1 MTEQRQSRLGISS
14 LLVVV
19 STVCGISRRS
29 HEANDTTD
37 TTSTTLTFLFWELAK
52 HKEWQRALRDELQ
65 NRCNSSPTFQQIQ
78 DLPVLDAVINEA
90 LRLHP
95 AAPASLPRE
104 TPAGGRDVNGYFI
117 PEKVGFYT
125 FAAKSEKY

>member
-1 MTEQRQSRLGISS
+1 M
-14 LLVVV
+14 V
-19 STVCGISRRS
+19 
-29 HEANDTTD
+29 EADTKFAD

-52 HKEWQRALRDELQ
+52 YPIWQDKLREELLGLP
-65 NRCNSSPTFQQIQ
+65 STTPTFQEVQ

-104 TPAGGRDVNGYFI
+104 TPRGGSEMNGFFI
-117 PEKVGFYT
+117 AEKVNRSLFPWI
-125 FAAKSEKY
+125 